1 MTELP
6 LSGGSDGKVLATRA
20 VSCSLADP
28 PYQRGVCLRSIS
40 VDCATLISGTFPVC
54 FARVVGLFLNILW
67 PQLRTEWIFLK
78 DLGHGAGDET
88 NERLGCGK
96 LVRACRNVVCAE
108 AYS

>member
-1 MTELP
+1 MATELP

-67 PQLRTEWIFLK
+67 PELRTEWIFLK
-78 DLGHGAGDET
+78 DLGHGAGDEI
-88 NERLGCGK
+88 ER
-96 LVRACRNVVCAE
+96 E
-108 AYS
+108 ARVWKTGESV